1 MESQKCPKCGGSH
14 IVKRGKRYNKSG
26 KKQHYLC
33 VKCNLTFIEHD
44 GFERMRKN
52 KKDIVRAI
60 HLHNDGLSLFQVKN
74 HLWQH
79 DGVKV
84 SREAVRLWIKK
95 YSVFLKSDKQGS
107 KAYNKRKDTL

>member
-1 MESQKCPKCGGSH
+1 MESQKCPKCDSSH

-26 KKQHYLC
+26 KKQLYIC
-33 VKCNLTFIEHD
+33 VKCNLTFVEHD
-44 GFERMRKN
+44 GFERMRHD

-79 DGVKV
+79 DGVKA
-84 SREAVRLWIKK
+84 SREAIRQAVRECNYVL
-95 YSVFLKSDKQGS
+95 
-107 KAYNKRKDTL
+107 